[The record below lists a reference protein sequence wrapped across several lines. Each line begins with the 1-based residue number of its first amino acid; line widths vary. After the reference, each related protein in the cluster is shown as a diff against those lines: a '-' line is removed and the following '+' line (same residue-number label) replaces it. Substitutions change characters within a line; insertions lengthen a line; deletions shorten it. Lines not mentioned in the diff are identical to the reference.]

1 MMRTMIA
8 AMLGVAMVVTNFTDR
23 CIYLEKALCEIEK
36 TIYNIPHSLIET
48 PEGYELILYDKEK
61 REVFSMVYSK
71 EPWVCEVAEG
81 VFEIGVSTGSP
92 ARYTF
97 YFRREDGKMS
107 SGFFNAKLFGGRYI
121 AYRSWDSGQWDAP
134 LILTD
139 IFEEGILYQEI
150 YRDFSVTSDPMSMV
164 FDGNIEATELLLKII
179 LKKDDIQVISVV
191 GQRELQSPVVGGHE
205 AFQGRRRALDVRWTS
220 VSADRSGT
228 ETERG
233 CVKQGVFCSD
243 GILLISSSM
252 SPAITYLCK
261 RSLFCRREINV
272 F

>member
-36 TIYNIPHSLIET
+36 TIYNIPYSLIET

-107 SGFFNAKLFGGRYI
+107 NGFVNAKLFGGRYI
-121 AYRSWDSGQWDAP
+121 ACRSWDSGQWDAP

-150 YRDFSVTSDPMSMV
+150 YRDFSVTADPMSSIY
-164 FDGNIEATELLLKII
+164 NIELTDEEHVMLEY
-179 LKKDDIQVISVV
+179 SV
-191 GQRELQSPVVGGHE
+191 GEDYTVVSE
-205 AFQGRRRALDVRWTS
+205 V
-220 VSADRSGT
+220 V
-228 ETERG
+228 
-233 CVKQGVFCSD
+233 
-243 GILLISSSM
+243 
-252 SPAITYLCK
+252 
-261 RSLFCRREINV
+261 EIENGKLY
-272 F
+272 